1 MKKVT
6 IAVVLASLIGF
17 SAHADENS
25 RRVQVEQ
32 LLVDMKMDSMMD
44 SMYAQIEQMTMQMQQ
59 QLGIKPDEQA
69 LFEEFT
75 KESMQLMQQELGW
88 DKLKQPIV
96 DIYVKHYSDKEV
108 ADMVTFYQSE
118 SGRSMV
124 EKMPAV
130 MQESMMMTQ
139 SLAQGFMPKMQALST
154 DFKQKLNDHRAKQP
168 Q

>member
-1 MKKVT
+1 MKKVA

-69 LFEEFT
+69 LFDEFN

-88 DKLKQPIV
+88 DKLKKPII

-108 ADMVTFYQSE
+108 ADMMAFYQSE

-139 SLAQGFMPKMQALST
+139 SLAQGFMPKMQALSA
-154 DFKQKLNDHRAKQP
+154 DFKQKLSDHRAKQP